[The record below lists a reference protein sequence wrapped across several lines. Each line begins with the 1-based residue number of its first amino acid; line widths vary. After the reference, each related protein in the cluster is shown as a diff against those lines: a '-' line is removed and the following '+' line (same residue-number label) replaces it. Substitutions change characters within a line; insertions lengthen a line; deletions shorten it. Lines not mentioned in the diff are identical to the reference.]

1 MQRSFGLWLIAV
13 FAVSIF
19 VPLAILSIAL
29 AQYFNRMFA
38 EETESAFENT
48 LHIVSQHITAYMK
61 DLGRLTMTPYFQKEV
76 MENLTDINSGRYFE
90 HSPTSVRVNRQLHTA
105 FSTQLGTARNDV
117 SSVLFTPYDPE
128 EDISFLIIRHSGS
141 ITFVRDIGA
150 RESEWFKGAVEADGA
165 VYFTHLDTA
174 DYFTAE
180 THLHFYHTDERL
192 KSFSVARLITDTAT
206 MRPVGVIKIDALDTV
221 IRNIFESI
229 PITDNSKLV
238 LLDQN
243 DQVIYG
249 DVDFEPALLAAAIRG
264 DPQITGGHDSYL
276 ISATPI
282 SGTPWKLC
290 YFASQSD
297 IRQRTTSIYYV
308 TALFGLA
315 FLVVALLIFYNSSR
329 KSVRAMNQ
337 LLVEMKKIASGDLDV
352 RLDIRQKG
360 YLATIADAL
369 TQTSRRLDR
378 HIKREYKAVLNQRNA
393 EYLALQAQINPHF
406 LSNILSSFVTLN
418 RIGERDTLEK
428 SIINLSNLF
437 RYVENNENL
446 STVHGEMTFLGEY
459 ISLQQLRFEDKLEF
473 SFYCTHEA
481 EPIVLPKLLVQP
493 LVENAIIHGM
503 EPHGNSLKIEVSA
516 MIETRGDA
524 DTPCLIIVISDNGMG
539 FDDTEV
545 GKDSVGLSNII
556 ERLEL
561 FDSRSIFNITSK
573 PGHGCRCEII
583 VPIDEE
589 EDEEEDDDEEEDV

>member
-38 EETESAFENT
+38 EETERAFEST
-48 LHIVSQHITAYMK
+48 LHIVSQHITTYMK

-76 MENLTDINSGRYFE
+76 MENLADINSGRYFE
-90 HSPTSVRVNRQLHTA
+90 HSPTFVRVNRQLHTA
-105 FSTQLGTARNDV
+105 FSTQLATARNDV
-117 SSVLFTPYDPE
+117 SSVLFTPYDLE

-150 RESEWFKGAVEADGA
+150 RESEWFKSAVEADGA

-174 DYFTAE
+174 DYFIAE
-180 THLHFYHTDERL
+180 THRHFSHTDERL
-192 KSFSVARLITDTAT
+192 KSFSVVRLITDTAT
-206 MRPVGVIKIDALDTV
+206 MRPLGVIKIDALDTV
-221 IRNIFESI
+221 IRSIFESI
-229 PITDNSKLV
+229 PITDNSILV

-243 DQVIYG
+243 DRVIYG
-249 DVDFEPALLAAAIRG
+249 DVDLEPALLAAAVG
-264 DPQITGGHDSYL
+264 GYPQITIEHDSYL
-276 ISATPI
+276 ISAAPI
-282 SGTPWKLC
+282 SGTQWKLC

-352 RLDIRQKG
+352 KLDIRQKG
-360 YLATIADAL
+360 YLATIANAL

-473 SFYCTHEA
+473 EFHCTPEA
-481 EPIVLPKLLVQP
+481 EQIVLPKLLVQP

-503 EPHGNSLKIEVSA
+503 EPHGNSLKINVNA
-516 MIETRGDA
+516 MIENRGDI
-524 DTPCLIIVISDNGMG
+524 PCLVIVIIDNGMG

-573 PGHGCRCEII
+573 PGHGCLCEII
-583 VPIDEE
+583 LPIDEE
-589 EDEEEDDDEEEDV
+589 EDDEDEEEEDV